1 VEVMMNCV
9 KCGKE
14 SGYQHP
20 CLCARCEYAAVS
32 GYLRFKRLL
41 PAVVYEETEVDK
53 LKAMEE

>member
-1 VEVMMNCV
+1 MNCV
-9 KCGKE
+9 KCNQPTP
-14 SGYQHP
+14 YNYP
-20 CLCARCEYAAVS
+20 CLCARCEYAAVR